1 MIYMPYNE
9 TPTKGPTMLTKKDL
23 SPITIVVNG
32 PRWEAFGSST
42 YRSKWLYA
50 MFEKMGG
57 ISEEVPDGTYH
68 FNIKRKALRFE
79 ASLVSIE
86 D

>member
-1 MIYMPYNE
+1 MF
-9 TPTKGPTMLTKKDL
+9 GKKDL
-23 SPITIVVNG
+23 SPITIVVKG

-42 YRSKWLYA
+42 PRSQWLYA
-50 MFEKMGG
+50 MVQKMGG
-57 ISEEVPDGTYH
+57 ISESVPDGTYH
-68 FNIKRKALRFE
+68 FNVKRKGLRLE